1 MPITSETELYEPVKQ
16 AFERLGYEVKAEVN
30 HCDVVAVRGE
40 EPPVIV
46 ELKRSFNL
54 PLVVQGIERQK
65 LTDTV
70 YVACE
75 LPPKG
80 RAPHGL
86 AWSDLQRLC
95 RMLGLGLITV
105 KFYKNKKKPAVDFIC
120 HPEPY
125 TPRPNRRGAARL
137 ALEFRERS
145 GDYNVG
151 GSSKRKLVT
160 AYREK
165 SLLIAYMLQRHGP
178 LSPRKLRELTGNG
191 KAAAMLQDNVY
202 RWFRRVS
209 RGVYVLAPEG
219 ETALVT
225 YSHVVA
231 ELTRSPGTR

>member
-1 MPITSETELYEPVKQ
+1 MSIRSETELYEPVKQ
-16 AFERLGYEVKAEVN
+16 ALERLGYEVKAEVN

-46 ELKRSFNL
+46 ELKRTFNL
-54 PLVVQGIERQK
+54 PLLVQGIDRQK
-65 LTDTV
+65 LSDLV

-75 LPPKG
+75 LPASG

-86 AWSDLQRLC
+86 GWSSLQRLC

-105 KFYKNKKKPAVDFIC
+105 RFYKRKKPEVDFLC

-125 TPRPNRRGAARL
+125 IPRPSRRGAQRL

-151 GSSKRKLVT
+151 GSSQRKLVT

-165 SLLIAYMLQRHGP
+165 SLHLAHLLHEHGP
-178 LSPRKLRELTGNG
+178 LSTRRLRELTGNA
-191 KAAAMLQDNVY
+191 KAAAMLQDNY
-202 RWFRRVS
+202 YGWFRRVS
-209 RGVYVLAPEG
+209 RGVYTLAPEG
-219 ETALVT
+219 IAALVT

-231 ELTRSPGTR
+231 ELLRARS

>member
-1 MPITSETELYEPVKQ
+1 MPIQHETELYEPIKQ
-16 AFERLGYEVKAEVN
+16 ALERLGYEVKAEVN
-30 HCDVVAVRGE
+30 HCDVVAVRGD

-46 ELKRSFNL
+46 ELKRSFNI
-54 PLVVQGIERQK
+54 PLLIQGIDRQK
-65 LTDTV
+65 LTDLV

-80 RAPHGL
+80 RAPHGVS
-86 AWSDLQRLC
+86 WSDLQKLC

-105 KFYKNKKKPAVDFIC
+105 QFYKSKKKPAVDFMC

-125 TPRPNRRGAARL
+125 VPRPNKRGAQRL
-137 ALEFRERS
+137 AVEFRERS

-151 GSSKRKLVT
+151 GSSKRKLIT

-165 SLLIAYMLQRHGP
+165 SLHIAYLLQKHGP
-178 LSPRKLRELTGNG
+178 LSPRQLREMTGNG
-191 KAAAMLQDNVY
+191 KAAAFLQDNVY

-209 RGVYVLAPEG
+209 RGVYALAPEG

-225 YSHVVA
+225 YSHVVSGYTPPP
-231 ELTRSPGTR
+231 LT

>member
-1 MPITSETELYEPVKQ
+1 MPIQSETELYEPIKQ
-16 AFERLGYEVKAEVN
+16 ALERLGYEVKAEVN
-30 HCDVVAVRGE
+30 HCDVVAVRGD
-40 EPPVIV
+40 EPPLIV

-54 PLVVQGIERQK
+54 PLLVQGIERQK
-65 LTDTV
+65 LSDLV

-75 LPPKG
+75 MPAKG

-105 KFYKNKKKPAVDFIC
+105 QFYKRKKPAVDFLC

-125 TPRPNRRGAARL
+125 TPRHSKRGAQRL

-151 GSSKRKLVT
+151 GSSQRKLVT

-165 SLLIAYMLQRHGP
+165 SLHIAHLLRERGP
-178 LSPRKLRELTGNG
+178 LSPRELRELTGNP
-191 KAAAMLQDNVY
+191 KAAAFLQDNYY
-202 RWFRRVS
+202 RWFQRVS
-209 RGVYVLAPEG
+209 RGVYALAPEG
-219 ETALVT
+219 QTALAT
-225 YSHVVA
+225 YSHVVS
-231 ELTRSPGTR
+231 ELLRAKA

>member
-1 MPITSETELYEPVKQ
+1 MPIRSETELYEPVKQ
-16 AFERLGYEVKAEVN
+16 ALERLGYEVKAEVN

-54 PLVVQGIERQK
+54 PLLVQGIARQK
-65 LTDTV
+65 LSDLV

-75 LPPKG
+75 LPATG

-86 AWSDLQRLC
+86 AWSDLERLC

-105 KFYKNKKKPAVDFIC
+105 RFYKRKKPGVDFLC

-125 TPRPNRRGAARL
+125 TPRPNKRGAQRL
-137 ALEFRERS
+137 AREFRERS

-151 GSSKRKLVT
+151 GSSQRKLVT

-165 SLLIAYMLQRHGP
+165 SLRLAHLLREHGP
-178 LSPRKLRELTGNG
+178 LSTRRLRELSGNA
-191 KAAAMLQDNVY
+191 KAAAMLQDNYY

-209 RGVYVLAPEG
+209 RGVYALAPEG

-225 YSHVVA
+225 YSHVVN
-231 ELTRSPGTR
+231 ELLRAGL